1 MQIPVT
7 VRTSKKTPSRSASKG
22 SRNSCLHSAAVGTEL
37 GGGDDEDAEP
47 CDRGDPGALVKG
59 YIRHLSFDKAE
70 EDNSQYLEVRS
81 HASLDK
87 ITELDGKRYRSDAS
101 LQWLKKF
108 IYEMKST
115 RMPQNYWCEPFSLSL
130 GRAAKSCEAFLD
142 YYCSQFDQSAR
153 TRHYSARHKENEP
166 ICDFLVRLNGYA
178 RAAKIQY
185 ENGGAD
191 AGDHVENFLLH
202 CGDGDVMVLV
212 YPLPLDDISKV
223 EQVINRRIL
232 GEKRKKQC
240 DRLVTMRSRYVKR
253 KEQSRRAEPHREDRR
268 DGNRDDR
275 RDDRRNHKQDSRQR
289 RVTVAEANSEEEES
303 NRRPPSSYDSEGD
316 WSLEVQSSEDDSAY
330 GSDYMDTGFVSDKSK
345 NTGRRESSARGRDD
359 SSRDRT
365 NSANRPSRP
374 FDRRDQSNR
383 RDGSRDRPP

>member
-1 MQIPVT
+1 
-7 VRTSKKTPSRSASKG
+7 
-22 SRNSCLHSAAVGTEL
+22 
-37 GGGDDEDAEP
+37 
-47 CDRGDPGALVKG
+47 
-59 YIRHLSFDKAE
+59 
-70 EDNSQYLEVRS
+70 
-81 HASLDK
+81 
-87 ITELDGKRYRSDAS
+87 
-101 LQWLKKF
+101 
-108 IYEMKST
+108 
-115 RMPQNYWCEPFSLSL
+115 
-130 GRAAKSCEAFLD
+130 
-142 YYCSQFDQSAR
+142 
-153 TRHYSARHKENEP
+153 
-166 ICDFLVRLNGYA
+166 
-178 RAAKIQY
+178 
-185 ENGGAD
+185 
-191 AGDHVENFLLH
+191 
-202 CGDGDVMVLV
+202 
-212 YPLPLDDISKV
+212 
-223 EQVINRRIL
+223 
-232 GEKRKKQC
+232 
-240 DRLVTMRSRYVKR
+240 MRSRYVKR

>member
-130 GRAAKSCEAFLD
+130 GRAAKSW
-142 YYCSQFDQSAR
+142 YRQ
-153 TRHYSARHKENEP
+153 
-166 ICDFLVRLNGYA
+166 
-178 RAAKIQY
+178 
-185 ENGGAD
+185 
-191 AGDHVENFLLH
+191 
-202 CGDGDVMVLV
+202 
-212 YPLPLDDISKV
+212 LP
-223 EQVINRRIL
+223 
-232 GEKRKKQC
+232 RK
-240 DRLVTMRSRYVKR
+240 S
-253 KEQSRRAEPHREDRR
+253 
-268 DGNRDDR
+268 
-275 RDDRRNHKQDSRQR
+275 
-289 RVTVAEANSEEEES
+289 
-303 NRRPPSSYDSEGD
+303 
-316 WSLEVQSSEDDSAY
+316 
-330 GSDYMDTGFVSDKSK
+330 
-345 NTGRRESSARGRDD
+345 
-359 SSRDRT
+359 
-365 NSANRPSRP
+365 
-374 FDRRDQSNR
+374 
-383 RDGSRDRPP
+383 

>member
-87 ITELDGKRYRSDAS
+87 ITELD
-101 LQWLKKF
+101 
-108 IYEMKST
+108 
-115 RMPQNYWCEPFSLSL
+115 
-130 GRAAKSCEAFLD
+130 
-142 YYCSQFDQSAR
+142 
-153 TRHYSARHKENEP
+153 
-166 ICDFLVRLNGYA
+166 
-178 RAAKIQY
+178 
-185 ENGGAD
+185 
-191 AGDHVENFLLH
+191 
-202 CGDGDVMVLV
+202 
-212 YPLPLDDISKV
+212 
-223 EQVINRRIL
+223 
-232 GEKRKKQC
+232 
-240 DRLVTMRSRYVKR
+240 
-253 KEQSRRAEPHREDRR
+253 
-268 DGNRDDR
+268 
-275 RDDRRNHKQDSRQR
+275 DSRQR

-345 NTGRRESSARGRDD
+345 NTGRREAGRPEGRSEDGD
-359 SSRDRT
+359 WVCENDGLECGLGELNEQNEQLLVRLGDRST
-365 NSANRPSRP
+365 
-374 FDRRDQSNR
+374 RRTSPD
-383 RDGSRDRPP
+383 